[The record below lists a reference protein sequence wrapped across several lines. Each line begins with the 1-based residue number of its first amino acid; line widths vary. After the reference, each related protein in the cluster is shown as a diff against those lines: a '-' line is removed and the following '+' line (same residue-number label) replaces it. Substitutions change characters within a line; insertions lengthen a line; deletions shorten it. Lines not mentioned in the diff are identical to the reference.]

1 VRHRPLSGYIA
12 AALLALVFTGAVQIN
27 AARAT
32 GGIAHLEWLPLI
44 SSSACSISATC
55 PAVSNGN
62 RVGRGLRIDST
73 SHATI
78 RLDGRWSTVYGT
90 LYFDDS
96 SESNAALEVSFVDV
110 SATAQQTLL
119 QLQVTR
125 STGGVPFAFSVRG
138 VKDLLIN
145 PPSYYHGV
153 LDLVGSAASDQ
164 PAPQPAHPASSRPAV
179 VPISPTGNTF
189 EPFDSRVLF
198 DWHPFAGADNY
209 ALQLWLTKRAGSAAL
224 WHATPLTFS
233 ATVHGATL
241 YAWNDHGFPQGE
253 YDYRLL
259 PLDGLGN
266 PIGDWSTPA
275 HFTIVQ

>member
-1 VRHRPLSGYIA
+1 MRHRPLSGYIA
-12 AALLALVFTGAVQIN
+12 AALLALVSAGAVQIN

-44 SSSACSISATC
+44 SGSACSISATC

-73 SHATI
+73 SHTTI

-96 SESNAALEVSFVDV
+96 SSSGITIGVTFVDV
-110 SATAQQTLL
+110 STSIPQTLV
-119 QLQVTR
+119 QLQVSR

-138 VKDLLIN
+138 VKELLIS
-145 PPSYYHGV
+145 PSSYYHGV
-153 LDLVGSAASDQ
+153 LDVVGSAASDQ
-164 PAPQPAHPASSRPAV
+164 PAPQPAHPTTSRPSV
-179 VPISPTGNTF
+179 VPITPTGNTF

-198 DWHPFAGADNY
+198 NWHPFAGADNY
-209 ALQLWLTKRAGSAAL
+209 ALQLWLTKRSGSTPL
-224 WHATPLTFS
+224 GHATPLTFS

-253 YDYRLL
+253 YNYRLL

-266 PIGDWSTPA
+266 PIGDWSAPV